1 MAARAIGGTGSK
13 TFGQQTLRLGRS
25 EGIADLAKNL
35 QSHTIGNLRRVTQSS
50 MMQLTSGGLG
60 FLPGIL
66 QASLFD
72 TFSGGSGSLSRG
84 SSSPVMRNNVTGT
97 PQWASNLERLFKE
110 PLPVRIVKTKGDA
123 LAMLEARRESINQ
136 PKVIEGT
143 SRRIPNEKADG
154 LSLGTLAMAGFG
166 GLLIAALNKL
176 RDTINNWK
184 PDADSWFDN
193 ILPNDV
199 PSGLGM
205 GATVLSAI
213 GVAPFIKR
221 FLFGEK
227 GSLGGMKN
235 GKWVAAKPATG
246 GLFGGIGNWLK
257 KQKVNWPKTLSSWK
271 GASGLGILGTMGGI
285 GLSLVAPIID
295 GVQGYFKA
303 EDWNVSKFSATVG
316 TFLGGVSS
324 GAGGALEGAIKWG
337 FLGGSIGSVVP
348 GVGNIAGFLIG
359 SILGGVM
366 GYFGGERI
374 SKILENIGDSVSNT
388 AETIWNF
395 NFQESLNNE
404 TKKILGAAVV
414 NRKTKRMTVKG
425 PGKGHDVYDASPE
438 NFGKHLYFS
447 RWDHA
452 AWGSDMHMKDGE
464 FLPLTK
470 EERDVYK
477 RLTGKDWEDSQK
489 GLYLKTNQPFAK
501 GTRFYTESVTPN
513 YVETWK
519 DKVNPA
525 GWIVNILSKG
535 WDYFSSGF
543 LAFANHAAG
552 MPMSPEQQEVMKN
565 TGMNAGELKKEAIK
579 ARKALNL
586 DKPGVFLDPGI
597 QEKMKRLGVG
607 ELLYEYNPSMLI
619 GQAGGGGV
627 IAPAIIHNHN
637 ISTTTNEMIN
647 QQIQYGSDTFNLQP
661 VDYSGHS

>member
-35 QSHTIGNLRRVTQSS
+35 QSHTIGNLRRVTQST

-166 GLLIAALNKL
+166 GLLLAALNKL
-176 RDTINNWK
+176 RDTINDWK
-184 PDADSWFDN
+184 PDSDSWFDN

-227 GSLGGMKN
+227 GSLGGMKD
-235 GKWVAAKPATG
+235 GKFTPAKPATG

-337 FLGGSIGSVVP
+337 FLG
-348 GVGNIAGFLIG
+348 
-359 SILGGVM
+359 
-366 GYFGGERI
+366 
-374 SKILENIGDSVSNT
+374 
-388 AETIWNF
+388 
-395 NFQESLNNE
+395 
-404 TKKILGAAVV
+404 
-414 NRKTKRMTVKG
+414 
-425 PGKGHDVYDASPE
+425 
-438 NFGKHLYFS
+438 
-447 RWDHA
+447 
-452 AWGSDMHMKDGE
+452 
-464 FLPLTK
+464 
-470 EERDVYK
+470 
-477 RLTGKDWEDSQK
+477 
-489 GLYLKTNQPFAK
+489 
-501 GTRFYTESVTPN
+501 
-513 YVETWK
+513 
-519 DKVNPA
+519 
-525 GWIVNILSKG
+525 
-535 WDYFSSGF
+535 
-543 LAFANHAAG
+543 
-552 MPMSPEQQEVMKN
+552 
-565 TGMNAGELKKEAIK
+565 
-579 ARKALNL
+579 
-586 DKPGVFLDPGI
+586 
-597 QEKMKRLGVG
+597 
-607 ELLYEYNPSMLI
+607 
-619 GQAGGGGV
+619 
-627 IAPAIIHNHN
+627 
-637 ISTTTNEMIN
+637 
-647 QQIQYGSDTFNLQP
+647 
-661 VDYSGHS
+661 